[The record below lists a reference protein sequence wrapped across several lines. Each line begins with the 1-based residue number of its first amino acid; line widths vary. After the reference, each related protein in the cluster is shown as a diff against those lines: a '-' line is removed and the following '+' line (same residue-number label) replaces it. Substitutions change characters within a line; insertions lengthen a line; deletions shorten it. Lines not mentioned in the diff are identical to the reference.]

1 MKSWNTKINYNFFNV
16 WKIESRFSSFVSRI
30 KEFVFLGKKRRVLKK
45 ALNADKIREAKEAKE
60 SLSRLKLLEAQREE
74 ILEQLEEA
82 KERVV
87 EIANPALQSNLE
99 DLAAIAG

>member
-1 MKSWNTKINYNFFNV
+1 M
-16 WKIESRFSSFVSRI
+16 
-30 KEFVFLGKKRRVLKK
+30 FLGKKRRVLKK

-99 DLAAIAG
+99 DLAAIAGSIPFMIFCTSWT

>member
-1 MKSWNTKINYNFFNV
+1 MI
-16 WKIESRFSSFVSRI
+16 
-30 KEFVFLGKKRRVLKK
+30 LGKKRRVLKK

-87 EIANPALQSNLE
+87 EIANPALQYNLE

>member
-1 MKSWNTKINYNFFNV
+1 M
-16 WKIESRFSSFVSRI
+16 
-30 KEFVFLGKKRRVLKK
+30 FLGKKRRVLKK

-99 DLAAIAG
+99 DLAAVAG

>member
-1 MKSWNTKINYNFFNV
+1 MTNKIGKNCCD
-16 WKIESRFSSFVSRI
+16 WECS
-30 KEFVFLGKKRRVLKK
+30 KKRRVLKK

-87 EIANPALQSNLE
+87 KHTNPALQSNLE